1 MEINWLIQ
9 IIAAIIPLLF
19 GAVWY
24 NENVFGKV
32 VMDANAGSKQGH
44 PAAVFGGALVLGVVL
59 SFTYK
64 FLGDHH
70 YALQTFFRPEAEH
83 GVGVDVA
90 SPFGIQLKE
99 LIDGYGT
106 RFHSWTHGLAHS
118 LIVSFFILL
127 PVMAIN
133 VLFEGR
139 SFKYFITVWGY
150 WAITIAA
157 MYMLLAQWG

>member
-1 MEINWLIQ
+1 MIHIV
-9 IIAAIIPLLF
+9 AALIPLLI

-24 NENVFGKV
+24 NEKVFGKV
-32 VMDANAGSKQGH
+32 VMDANGEGKRGH
-44 PAAVFGGALVLGVVL
+44 PAVVHGGALVLGVVL

-70 YALQTFFRPEAEH
+70 YAFQTFFRPDTEH

-118 LIVSFFILL
+118 LMISFFVLL
-127 PVMAIN
+127 PIMAIN
-133 VLFEGR
+133 DLFEGR

-150 WAITIAA
+150 WVLTIAA

>member
-1 MEINWLIQ
+1 MIHIV
-9 IIAAIIPLLF
+9 AALIPLLI

-24 NENVFGKV
+24 NEKVFGKV
-32 VMDANAGSKQGH
+32 VMDANGEGKRGH
-44 PAAVFGGALVLGVVL
+44 PAVVYGGALVLGIVL

-70 YALQTFFRPEAEH
+70 YAFQTFFRPDTEH

-118 LIVSFFILL
+118 FMISFFVLL

-133 VLFEGR
+133 DLFEGR

-150 WAITIAA
+150 WVLTIAA